1 MKRIFTVPVI
11 YECVGTIKVK
21 AASLQEAL
29 QSIAEEQPLPEN
41 ATPLMETYEV
51 DIGAL
56 PFHNNEQ

>member
-21 AASLQEAL
+21 AASLHEAI
-29 QSIAEEQPLPEN
+29 QSVAEEQPIPEN

-51 DIGAL
+51 DVGAV
-56 PFHNNEQ
+56 PFHNKD